1 MFQFVR
7 TLNCLIC
14 GQMPAGAQ
22 QQVVNREKQWSSG
35 SSKPPPHP
43 PLALPPHS
51 AGSEVCCFESHSHA
65 PEGLLIPISDNGP
78 QSLII
83 YSCPPVNNRTK
94 QNKKKMIETDEKEG
108 GKSKTFPPSE
118 VSLPEHRCWPPRDD
132 SHQNHN
138 CLHCC
143 HFLILAAQVFNFK
156 IDLFQGR
163 LSSRQRRRE
172 KAVAFFIKLLIAPQ
186 AKAASSGRQWDRKVR
201 TKLPFHSYYYTMLC
215 RIGHRSTHP
224 DAQHNMDHSVYHLAN
239 IIR

>member
-172 KAVAFFIKLLIAPQ
+172 KAAAFSLNFWLLLKPKLLPREGSETERLGLNCPSTAITTPCYVELATVVLIQ
-186 AKAASSGRQWDRKVR
+186 M
-201 TKLPFHSYYYTMLC
+201 HSTTWTIQCTIWL
-215 RIGHRSTHP
+215 I
-224 DAQHNMDHSVYHLAN
+224 
-239 IIR
+239 